1 VTDRRGPRLGKT
13 LEVLAKVYGKEPSR
27 NPGKTPLDH
36 LVYGIIAGNSPQQ
49 KARAAFQ
56 DLQDGYVDWNELRIA
71 ESREIVEHLE
81 GLGEREDLYARA
93 ELLRRTLQSL
103 FDARDTVR
111 IELEEKAEPG
121 AVGEEQE
128 VVRALGTVPGLSPG
142 LVAAVMARAVPEP
155 PIRLT
160 SGIARVAQRIGIIPR
175 SGGEA
180 KQAAVL
186 GSAAGDRDSRILLH
200 FLLGEHAERVCLPK
214 GPACDTCPC
223 LEFCEFGK
231 RRGAES

>member
-1 VTDRRGPRLGKT
+1 MPDRRGRSLGKT
-13 LEVLAKVYGKEPSR
+13 LEALAKSYGKEPSR
-27 NPGKTPLDH
+27 NPGDTPLDH

-56 DLQDGYVDWNELRIA
+56 DLREGYVDWNELRIA
-71 ESREIVEHLE
+71 EPREIVEHLE
-81 GLGEREDLYARA
+81 GLGEREELSARA

-111 IELEEKAEPG
+111 IELEKTEPG
-121 AVGEEQE
+121 GSAEEQE

-142 LVAAVMARAVPEP
+142 LVAAVMVRAVPEP

-186 GSAAGDRDSRILLH
+186 ASAAGDRDSRILLH

-214 GPACDTCPC
+214 GPACETCPC

>member
-1 VTDRRGPRLGKT
+1 MADRRAARLAKT
-13 LEVLAKVYGKEPSR
+13 LDTLAREYGKEPAR
-27 NPGKTPLDH
+27 NPGDTPLDH

-49 KARAAFQ
+49 KARAAFES
-56 DLQDGYVDWNELRIA
+56 LHEAYVDWNELRIA
-71 ESREIVEHLE
+71 EAREIVEHLD
-81 GLGEREDLYARA
+81 GLGERSDLYPRA
-93 ELLRRTLQSL
+93 ELLRRTLQGL

-111 IELEEKAEPG
+111 IEIDEKDPASEEEA
-121 AVGEEQE
+121 GE
-128 VVRALGTVPGLSPG
+128 VARALGTVPGLSPG
-142 LVAAVMARAVPEP
+142 LVAAVMARALPEP

-186 GSAAGDRDSRILLH
+186 AGAVAGDRDSRVLVH
-200 FLLGEHAERVCLPK
+200 YLLGEHADRVCLPK
-214 GPACDTCPC
+214 GPLCESCPC
-223 LEFCEFGK
+223 LDFCDFGK

>member
-1 VTDRRGPRLGKT
+1 VADRRAARLAKT
-13 LEVLAKVYGKEPSR
+13 LDTLAKGYGKEPAR
-27 NPGKTPLDH
+27 NPGDTPLDH

-49 KARAAFQ
+49 KARAAFE
-56 DLQDGYVDWNELRIA
+56 DLREAYVDWNELRIA
-71 ESREIVEHLE
+71 ESREIVEHLD
-81 GLGEREDLYARA
+81 GLGDRSDLYPRA

-111 IELEEKAEPG
+111 IELGGKDAKEDEAEEVA
-121 AVGEEQE
+121 
-128 VVRALGTVPGLSPG
+128 RALATAPGLSPG
-142 LVAAVMARAVPEP
+142 LVAAVMARALPEP

-186 GSAAGDRDSRILLH
+186 AGAVAGDRDSRVLVH
-200 FLLGEHAERVCLPK
+200 YLLGEHAERVCLPK
-214 GPACDTCPC
+214 GPLCESCPC
-223 LEFCEFGK
+223 LDFCDFGK
-231 RRGAES
+231 KRGAEG